1 MASFDMQINGS
12 NLLSA
17 TDQALLQLLAQ
28 QTGADL
34 AQLTEKYLKGDL
46 NSLVS
51 LLPSDRQTA
60 AKKII
65 ADPKAMEKMRR
76 SVTPETVREIIRK
89 SKEK

>member
-1 MASFDMQINGS
+1 MGLYDMQINDNS
-12 NLLSA
+12 LLSE
-17 TDQALLQLLAQ
+17 TDRALLTLLAK
-28 QTGADL
+28 QTGTDL